1 MYVIVATEVLS
12 VVEFEVSV
20 DASVFEVYQIASL
33 YIFIVIEH
41 FPRLKNFLRNMF
53 IQLFLQLLTIPQI
66 HRIEVN
72 KLMENFSFD
81 SHHIIFRKNILNL
94 IERLFGILV
103 VFQ

>member
-66 HRIEVN
+66 HRVEVN
-72 KLMENFSFD
+72 KLLENSSFD
-81 SHHIIFRKNILNL
+81 SHDIIFR
-94 IERLFGILV
+94 
-103 VFQ
+103 